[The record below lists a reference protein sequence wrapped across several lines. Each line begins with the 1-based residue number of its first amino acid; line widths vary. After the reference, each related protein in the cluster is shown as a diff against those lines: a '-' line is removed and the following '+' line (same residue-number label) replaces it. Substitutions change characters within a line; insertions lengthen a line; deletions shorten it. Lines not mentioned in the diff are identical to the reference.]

1 MPRTIWPCPADGTTD
16 LLKFTL
22 FILPLMATVCAVMA
36 TRILYVV
43 AGELSGDAHGAGLL
57 RDLRGRI
64 EHLEIHGAG
73 GPEMAEVAG
82 EGLEDWVADAAVMG
96 AWEVLRR
103 YGWFR
108 EKFHAMLADAERLK
122 PEVLLLIDYP
132 GFNLRFAA
140 KVRERLPD
148 TRIVYY
154 ISPQV
159 WAWNKGRLPKMARLL
174 DEMLCLFP
182 FEKPIFEGAGLRT
195 TWVGHPLVDEL
206 EARRIPGVMRDPNL
220 VGLFPGSREREVS
233 RLFPMMVLTARRL
246 RQERPHL
253 RFEVP
258 AATTELGEMIR
269 TMTGDADGI
278 TVTNGG
284 SHSLMQRAGSAVVAS
299 GTATLEA
306 AYYGLPY
313 CLVYAVAWPTYLL
326 ARMLV
331 KIERIGL
338 VNILAGRE
346 VVREFIQA
354 DADPVNVSRE
364 LVRLI
369 DDLAARERLVVE
381 LAETTA
387 KLGDLGAHERAAE
400 RVAEWFT
407 RSRFAAG

>member
-1 MPRTIWPCPADGTTD
+1 
-16 LLKFTL
+16 
-22 FILPLMATVCAVMA
+22 MAARV
-36 TRILYVV
+36 LYVV

-57 RDLRGRI
+57 RDLRGMVDD
-64 EHLEIHGAG
+64 LEIHGAG
-73 GPEMAEVAG
+73 GPEMAEIAG
-82 EGLEDWVADAAVMG
+82 SGLENWVADAAVMG

-108 EKFHAMLADAERLK
+108 EKFYAMLSDVERLK

-140 KVRERLPD
+140 KVRERLPK

-182 FEKPIFEGAGLRT
+182 FEKPIFEGAGLQT
-195 TWVGHPLVDEL
+195 SWVGHPLVDEL
-206 EARRIPGVMRDPNL
+206 EAQRIPDVVRQPDL
-220 VGLFPGSREREVS
+220 IGLFPGSREREVS
-233 RLFPMMVLTARRL
+233 RLFPMMVETATRMRG
-246 RQERPHL
+246 ERPQL

-258 AATTELGEMIR
+258 AATAELAVLIHM
-269 TMTGDADGI
+269 MTGDAKWI
-278 TVTNGG
+278 TVTEGG
-284 SHSLMQRAGSAVVAS
+284 SHSLMQRAGCAVVAS

-326 ARMLV
+326 ARILV
-331 KIERIGL
+331 KIEHIGI

-354 DADPVNVSRE
+354 DADSENVSHE
-364 LVRLI
+364 LTRLM
-369 DDLAARERLVVE
+369 DDATARAKLLGE

-387 KLGDLGAHERAAE
+387 KLGELGAHERAAA
-400 RVAEWFT
+400 RVASWFHP
-407 RSRFAAG
+407 SS

>member
-1 MPRTIWPCPADGTTD
+1 
-16 LLKFTL
+16 
-22 FILPLMATVCAVMA
+22 MAARV
-36 TRILYVV
+36 LYVV

-57 RDLRGRI
+57 RDMRGKVAD
-64 EHLEIHGAG
+64 LEIYGAG
-73 GPEMAEVAG
+73 GPEMAEIAG
-82 EGLEDWVADAAVMG
+82 HGLENWVADAAVMG

-108 EKFHAMLADAERLK
+108 EKFFAMLADVERLK
-122 PEVLLLIDYP
+122 PDVLLLIDYP

-140 KVRERLPD
+140 KVRERLPK
-148 TRIVYY
+148 TKIVYY

-206 EARRIPGVMRDPNL
+206 EAKRIPGVERDPDL
-220 VGLFPGSREREVS
+220 IGLFPGSREREIS
-233 RLFPMMVLTARRL
+233 RLFPMMVATAAKMHG
-246 RQERPHL
+246 ERPQL

-258 AATTELGEMIR
+258 AATPELAVIIREMTHGSEWIR
-269 TMTGDADGI
+269 
-278 TVTNGG
+278 VTDGG
-284 SHSLMQRAGSAVVAS
+284 SHSLMQRAGCAVVAS

-313 CLVYAVAWPTYLL
+313 CLVYAVAWPTYQL
-326 ARMLV
+326 ARILV

-346 VVREFIQA
+346 VVREFIQGEA
-354 DADPVNVSRE
+354 NPANVSAE
-364 LVRLI
+364 LFRLA
-369 DDLAARERLVVE
+369 DDASAREQLVAD

-387 KLGDLGAHERAAE
+387 KLGGLGAHERAAD
-400 RVAEWFT
+400 RVAAWF
-407 RSRFAAG
+407 AM

>member
-1 MPRTIWPCPADGTTD
+1 
-16 LLKFTL
+16 
-22 FILPLMATVCAVMA
+22 MAARV
-36 TRILYVV
+36 LYVV

-57 RDLRGRI
+57 RDLRGKVKD
-64 EHLEIHGAG
+64 LEIYGAG
-73 GPEMAEVAG
+73 GSEMAEVAG
-82 EGLEDWVADAAVMG
+82 DGLENWVADAAVMG

-108 EKFHAMLADAERLK
+108 EKFFAMLADVERLK

-140 KVRERLPD
+140 KVRERLPK

-182 FEKPIFEGAGLRT
+182 FEKPIFEGAGLKT
-195 TWVGHPLVDEL
+195 TWAGHPLVDEL
-206 EARRIPGVMRDPNL
+206 EAKRIVGAERDLGL
-220 VGLFPGSREREVS
+220 VGLFPGSREREIF
-233 RLFPMMVLTARRL
+233 RLFPMMVETTQRMRMKH
-246 RQERPHL
+246 PHL
-253 RFEVP
+253 CFEVP
-258 AATTELGEMIR
+258 AATPELAVLIR
-269 TMTGDADGI
+269 KMAAGAPWI
-278 TVTNGG
+278 AVTDGG
-284 SHSLMQRAGSAVVAS
+284 SQSLMQRAGCAVVAS

-326 ARMLV
+326 AKVLV
-331 KIERIGL
+331 KIEFIGI

-354 DADPVNVSRE
+354 DADPVNVSNE
-364 LVRLI
+364 LHRLI
-369 DDLAARERLVVE
+369 GDATAREKLLAE

-387 KLGDLGAHERAAE
+387 KLGELGAHERAAE
-400 RVAEWFT
+400 RVAAYFLT
-407 RSRFAAG
+407 

>member
-1 MPRTIWPCPADGTTD
+1 
-16 LLKFTL
+16 
-22 FILPLMATVCAVMA
+22 MAARV
-36 TRILYVV
+36 LYVV

-57 RDLRGRI
+57 RELRGRI
-64 EHLEIHGAG
+64 ENLEIHGAG

-82 EGLEDWVADAAVMG
+82 GGLNDWVADAAVMG
-96 AWEVLRR
+96 AWEVIRR

-108 EKFHAMLADAERLK
+108 EKFYAMLAEAERLK

-140 KVRERLPD
+140 KIRERLPK
-148 TRIVYY
+148 TKIIYY

-206 EARRIPGVMRDPNL
+206 EARRIPGVTRDFEL
-220 VGLFPGSREREVS
+220 VGLFPGSREREIS
-233 RLFPMMVLTARRL
+233 RLFPMMVETAAMMRR
-246 RQERPHL
+246 QRPHL

-258 AATTELGEMIR
+258 AASPKLAGLIRAMAAGVKGIEVTDGE
-269 TMTGDADGI
+269 
-278 TVTNGG
+278 
-284 SHSLMQRAGSAVVAS
+284 SHSLMQRAGCAVVAS

-313 CLVYAVAWPTYLL
+313 CLVYAVAWPTYQL
-326 ARMLV
+326 ARILV

-346 VVREFIQA
+346 VVREFIQHEA
-354 DADPVNVSRE
+354 NPINVCNELYRLLDHVDARALMIS
-364 LVRLI
+364 
-369 DDLAARERLVVE
+369 E
-381 LAETTA
+381 LAETTVR
-387 KLGDLGAHERAAE
+387 LGGLGAHERAAE
-400 RVAEWFT
+400 RVAAWFEVASHDT
-407 RSRFAAG
+407 LS

>member
-1 MPRTIWPCPADGTTD
+1 MTAR
-16 LLKFTL
+16 
-22 FILPLMATVCAVMA
+22 V
-36 TRILYVV
+36 LYVV

-57 RDLRGRI
+57 SDLRGHI
-64 EHLEIHGAG
+64 ADLEIHGAG
-73 GPEMAEVAG
+73 GPEMAAITG
-82 EGLEDWVADAAVMG
+82 SGLENWVADAAVMG

-108 EKFHAMLADAERLK
+108 EKFHAMLADVERLR

-140 KVRERLPD
+140 KVRERLPK

-206 EARRIPGVMRDPNL
+206 EAKRIPHSMREPDL
-220 VGLFPGSREREVS
+220 IGLFPGSREREIA
-233 RLFPMMVLTARRL
+233 RLFPMMVQSAARMRA
-246 RQERPHL
+246 ERPHL

-258 AATTELGEMIR
+258 AATPELAVIIR
-269 TMTGDADGI
+269 SMAAGVDGI
-278 TVTNGG
+278 RVTDGG
-284 SHSLMQRAGSAVVAS
+284 SQSLMQRAGCAVVAS

-313 CLVYAVAWPTYLL
+313 CLVYAVAWPTYQL
-326 ARMLV
+326 ARILV
-331 KIERIGL
+331 KIEHIGL

-346 VVREFIQA
+346 VVREFIQGEA
-354 DADPVNVSRE
+354 NPANVSAE
-364 LVRLI
+364 LCRLT
-369 DDLAARERLVVE
+369 DDAGAREQLIAA

-387 KLGDLGAHERAAE
+387 KLGGLGAHARAAD
-400 RVAEWFT
+400 RVAAWFAD
-407 RSRFAAG
+407 SR

>member
-1 MPRTIWPCPADGTTD
+1 MSAR
-16 LLKFTL
+16 
-22 FILPLMATVCAVMA
+22 V
-36 TRILYVV
+36 LYVI

-57 RDLRGRI
+57 RDLRRRVSG
-64 EHLEIHGAG
+64 LDIHGAG
-73 GPEMAEVAG
+73 GPEMAEAAG
-82 EGLEDWVADAAVMG
+82 AGLENWVADAAVMG
-96 AWEVLRR
+96 AWEVMKR

-108 EKFHAMLADAERLK
+108 EKFHAMLADVERIK

-182 FEKPIFEGAGLRT
+182 FEKPIFEGAGLKT

-206 EARRIPGVMRDPNL
+206 EAKRLPDALRDSGL
-220 VGLFPGSREREVS
+220 VGLFPGSREREIA
-233 RLFPMMVLTARRL
+233 RLLPMMVETAVRMRA
-246 RQERPHL
+246 RQPRL

-258 AATTELGEMIR
+258 AATPELAVIIR
-269 TMTGDADGI
+269 TMTAGVAGI
-278 TVTNGG
+278 VVTDGG
-284 SHSLMQRAGSAVVAS
+284 SHALMQRAGCAVVAS

-313 CLVYAVAWPTYLL
+313 CLVYSLAWPTYQL
-326 ARMLV
+326 ARVLV

-346 VVREFIQA
+346 VVREFIQHEA
-354 DADPVNVSRE
+354 NPETVSQE
-364 LVRLI
+364 LFRLME
-369 DDLAARERLVVE
+369 DGGARDQLVSELAA
-381 LAETTA
+381 TTA
-387 KLGDLGAHERAAE
+387 KLGGLGAHERAAA
-400 RVAEWFT
+400 RVAEWFSA
-407 RSRFAAG
+407 SRV

>member
-1 MPRTIWPCPADGTTD
+1 
-16 LLKFTL
+16 
-22 FILPLMATVCAVMA
+22 MAARA
-36 TRILYVV
+36 LYVI

-57 RDLRGRI
+57 RDLKRRVAG
-64 EHLEIHGAG
+64 LEIHGAG
-73 GPEMAEVAG
+73 GPQMAEVAG
-82 EGLEDWVADAAVMG
+82 AALENWVADAAVMG
-96 AWEVLRR
+96 AWEVLKR

-108 EKFHAMLADAERLK
+108 EKFHAMLADAERVR

-140 KVRERLPD
+140 KVRQRLPD

-182 FEKPIFEGAGLRT
+182 FEQPIFEVAGLKT

-206 EARRIPGVMRDPNL
+206 EAERLPGVRRDSDL
-220 VGLFPGSREREVS
+220 GGLFPGSREREIA
-233 RLFPMMVLTARRL
+233 RLYPMMVETAARMRA
-246 RQERPHL
+246 RQPQL

-258 AATTELGEMIR
+258 AATPELAMTIR
-269 TMTGDADGI
+269 AMSADIDGI
-278 TVTNGG
+278 MVTDGG
-284 SHSLMQRAGSAVVAS
+284 SHALMQRAGCAVVAS

-313 CLVYAVAWPTYLL
+313 CLVYALAWPTYQL
-326 ARMLV
+326 ARVLV

-346 VVREFIQA
+346 AVREFIQHEA
-354 DADPVNVSRE
+354 NPANVGEE
-364 LVRLI
+364 LFRLME
-369 DDLAARERLVVE
+369 DGEARDQLVSE
-381 LAETTA
+381 LATTTA
-387 KLGDLGAHERAAE
+387 KLGGLGAHERAAS
-400 RVAEWFT
+400 RVAEWFP
-407 RSRFAAG
+407 